1 MNTSSFKIH
10 WSRSSGGERSLMDG
24 PAPKPSAAESVART
38 DAPARVARL
47 VALAHRLQSMV
58 RSGVL
63 RDLAHAARL
72 GHITRARASQI
83 ADLGL
88 LAPDVQEE
96 VLFLEKPPRGR
107 EPITE
112 RHLRRLVREP
122 DWQRQ
127 RQMWRVLKER
137 VGMNLH

>member
-24 PAPKPSAAESVART
+24 PAPKPSAAESVAHT
-38 DAPARVARL
+38 DVPARVARL
-47 VALAHRLQSMV
+47 VALAHRLQTLV
-58 RSGVL
+58 RSGVV

-72 GHITRARASQI
+72 ARITRARASQI

-112 RHLRRLVREP
+112 RHLRRIVREP

-127 RQMWRVLKER
+127 RQMWRAIRDR